1 MPSQHGGGVTN
12 EEEPILIC
20 GIIMGNIQNLKLKRP
35 SGMLFYYQKDS
46 LTEAEAPAQLEL

>member
-1 MPSQHGGGVTN
+1 MPSQQVGGVTV